1 MSDPDDEGLAAG
13 AGGGPGAD
21 AVRDPERVGDD
32 LDEGRPLVTR
42 FDAGPRVA
50 SIDAR
55 QMRASIGARLFGSS
69 ADPVRVGRYT
79 IIKRLGAGG
88 MGVVYKAEDTTLDRE
103 RYQTVYAKVPGAV
116 AAPTAGL
123 HFDDSLLA
131 EISELGWKRP
141 MSRCMSAPAPSSRY
155 GWMTST
161 GMSCTMNTASSIRRP
176 VSRSSGRGSAAG
188 G

>member
-55 QMRASIGARLFGSS
+55 QMRASIGARLFGAS

-88 MGVVYKAEDTTLDRE
+88 MGVVYAAFDEQLDRKIALKILKE
-103 RYQTVYAKVPGAV
+103 R
-116 AAPTAGL
+116 
-123 HFDDSLLA
+123 
-131 EISELGWKRP
+131 
-141 MSRCMSAPAPSSRY
+141 
-155 GWMTST
+155 
-161 GMSCTMNTASSIRRP
+161 
-176 VSRSSGRGSAAG
+176 AG
-188 G
+188 GQDASEQLLLEAQALARLSHPNVVQVFEVGRHEGRVFIAMEYVEGKSLRDWVPCWAMR